1 MNSYKRHIHNYL
13 LPLLLL
19 LMGTACNKQLD
30 LKPENTMVESELLKN
45 EGTTESFLGDTY
57 LQLMAA
63 CGGNAFT
70 LPDFSAA
77 TAKGY
82 DNAIVSGDVDPRDKN
97 YYGLWDQPYKTIN
110 QANVIITQLGKY
122 ATFDKTRQ
130 QGFIAEAKFI
140 RAMAYLQ
147 LLEMYG
153 DGALQNKP
161 ENMGVPLRL
170 ESFEGYDGS
179 QIIPR
184 ATNGAVYTQI
194 IKDLDEAIA
203 VLPADRKD
211 ALDQGSRATRGA
223 ANALAARVSLYE
235 GKYDKAA
242 TYAAAAMEGN
252 RYQLASS
259 FEELWPNHAEGGG
272 RYPINKEV
280 LFAFPE
286 SFNNTNR
293 YNDSHG
299 IYYIYYTPEAGFMST
314 YQATD
319 ERATELMVLGPLGID
334 AMRKFT
340 DPNTRDNVTMIRLA
354 EVMLTRAEALARK
367 DGVNAISVGLLNE
380 VYARAF
386 TKSPVP
392 KVYTAADFPNAQAL
406 IDRILQERKWELAF
420 EGFARYDA
428 IRTGKRPN
436 PLMPPEKFY
445 LPVPQREIDV
455 TNGLIKQSP
464 GF

>member
-1 MNSYKRHIHNYL
+1 MNSYKRYIHTYL
-13 LPLLLL
+13 LPLLVLL
-19 LMGTACNKQLD
+19 AGTACNKQLD

-63 CGGNAFT
+63 CGGNAFM

-77 TAKGY
+77 TIKGY
-82 DNAIVSGDVDPRDKN
+82 DNAIISGDVDPRDNN
-97 YYGLWDQPYKTIN
+97 YYALWDQPYKTIN
-110 QANVIITQLGKY
+110 QANVIITQLEKY
-122 ATFDKTRQ
+122 AAFDKAKQ

-153 DGALQNKP
+153 NGSLQGKP

-170 ESFEGYDGS
+170 ESFDGYDGS
-179 QIIPR
+179 QNIPR
-184 ATNGAVYTQI
+184 ATNGAVYAQI
-194 IKDLDEAIA
+194 MKDLDEAIA
-203 VLPADRKD
+203 VLPADRND
-211 ALDQGSRATRGA
+211 ALQQGSRATRGA
-223 ANALAARVSLYE
+223 ANAIAARASLYE

-252 RYQLASS
+252 RYQLATS
-259 FEELWPNHAEGGG
+259 FEVLWPNNSAGTGK
-272 RYPINKEV
+272 YPISKEI

-286 SFNNTNR
+286 SFNTTSR
-293 YNDSHG
+293 SNDSHG
-299 IYYIYYTPEAGFMST
+299 IYFLFNAPVADFVNT
-314 YQATD
+314 YNATD
-319 ERATELMVLGPLGID
+319 ERGKELMVTGPYGAD
-334 AMRKFT
+334 VMRKFT
-340 DPNTRDNVTMIRLA
+340 DPNFRDNVTMIRLA
-354 EVMLTRAEALARK
+354 EVMLTQAEALAHK
-367 DGVNAISVGLLNE
+367 DGVNAVSVGLLNE

-392 KVYTAADFPNAQAL
+392 KVYTVADFANPQAL

-420 EGFARYDA
+420 EGFTRYDA
-428 IRTGKRPN
+428 IRTGKKPN
-436 PLMPPEKFY
+436 PLMSPEKFY